1 MDFYFFVIFI
11 SGHGMNSVPDVVHCF
26 LGELQ
31 GDSLP
36 CAPEGLH
43 VLHIQGTI
51 RLFVDYV
58 IFNTL
63 LERGKFVVH
72 RSCL

>member
-1 MDFYFFVIFI
+1 MQGLAWTFI
-11 SGHGMNSVPDVVHCF
+11 RQGMNSVPDVVRCF
-26 LGELQ
+26 SGELQ

-51 RLFVDYV
+51 RLFVNYV
-58 IFNTL
+58 IFNTS
-63 LERGKFVVH
+63 ERGKSF
-72 RSCL
+72 L

>member
-1 MDFYFFVIFI
+1 MDFYFFVISI
-11 SGHGMNSVPDVVHCF
+11 SGHSNGQGMNSVHDVVRCF

-51 RLFVDYV
+51 RLFIFYV
-58 IFNTL
+58 IYIFRN
-63 LERGKFVVH
+63 R
-72 RSCL
+72 